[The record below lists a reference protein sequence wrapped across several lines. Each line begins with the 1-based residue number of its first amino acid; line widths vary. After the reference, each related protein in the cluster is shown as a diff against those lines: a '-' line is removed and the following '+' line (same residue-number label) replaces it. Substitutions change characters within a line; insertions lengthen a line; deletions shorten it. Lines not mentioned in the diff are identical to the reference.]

1 MQRVEI
7 AEVLLRVSQH
17 MSAEQVIEELRER
30 SPVSKATVYNS
41 LKLFA
46 AKGLIREVNVH
57 SDRLIYDSNVRP
69 HHHFF
74 NVDTGELRDIDPGN
88 IQLAGLPSPPD
99 GTVQDGVDIVIR
111 VRKAPAS

>member
-1 MQRVEI
+1 
-7 AEVLLRVSQH
+7 
-17 MSAEQVIEELRER
+17 MSAEQLIDELRHR
-30 SPVSKATVYNS
+30 SRVSKATVYNS

-69 HHHFF
+69 HHHFY
-74 NVDTGELRDIDPGN
+74 NIDTGELQDIDPAD
-88 IQLAGLPSPPD
+88 IQLTGLPTPPE

-111 VRKAPAS
+111 VRRSPASRA